1 MALSC
6 GPPGLPG
13 SKEPAPAQPQ
23 VAVMPEAA
31 ARESSLTEGGAD
43 AAINVLDPV
52 DLIQGLHCILGDT
65 VLQDDSQ
72 RVSVR
77 GPPHSCTL
85 TGC

>member
-1 MALSC
+1 MT
-6 GPPGLPG
+6 
-13 SKEPAPAQPQ
+13 PA
-23 VAVMPEAA
+23 AV

-72 RVSVR
+72 RVSVQ